1 MGHSAGV
8 VRRAVSAADTDGVNK
23 LHVVVETPPSAQ
35 PPFHEWGRL
44 TRFLESGRLAFA
56 RERSLWASLGIDKP
70 EKVRISAPEDQA
82 RYSVTLQKHID
93 AIDDVEVLHA
103 SVLVHSYA
111 LAEFAAFDRLG
122 IAPRTFR
129 GIEDWG
135 EELLKA
141 NGRDWTYVEGGLAG
155 AVETA
160 VVRNVFAHGSRT
172 FDAEA
177 RRRLLRAGARLG
189 PEGAP
194 VTLTYSELREFRER
208 LKSLLNAGGIGR

>member
-1 MGHSAGV
+1 M
-8 VRRAVSAADTDGVNK
+8 VRPAVSAADTDRVNK
-23 LHVVVETPPSAQ
+23 LHVVLEAPPSAQ
-35 PPFHEWGRL
+35 PPFDEWGRL

-56 RERSLWASLGIDKP
+56 RERNLWASLGIDKP

-111 LAEFAAFDRLG
+111 LAEFAAADRLG
-122 IAPRTFR
+122 MEPRTFR

-135 EELLKA
+135 ARLLIA
-141 NGRDWTYVEGGLAG
+141 NGRDWTDVEGGLAG
-155 AVETA
+155 AVETT
-160 VVRNVFAHGSRT
+160 VVRNAFAHGSRT
-172 FDAEA
+172 LDAEA
-177 RRRLLRAGARLG
+177 RTRLLRAGAQIG

-194 VTLTYSELREFRER
+194 VTLTYTELHEFRER